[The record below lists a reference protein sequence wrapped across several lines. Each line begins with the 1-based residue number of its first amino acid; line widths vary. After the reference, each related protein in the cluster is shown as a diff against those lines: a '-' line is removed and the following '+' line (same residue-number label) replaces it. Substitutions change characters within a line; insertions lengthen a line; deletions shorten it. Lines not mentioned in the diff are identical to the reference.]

1 MGLQNT
7 RSDFVGLRWNYTQQ
21 RWEPSEID
29 YDEINGQPDRLS
41 DFLNDLSISN
51 FPNNVGYLNATSVKN
66 SIGPEDLDNTNI
78 NSPQEGQTLIYRS
91 GNWKNELGP
100 PANIAF
106 SSIGELQ
113 DVTYFRPTSGIEG
126 ELTIEGMGLLKW
138 DSPYQPTNI
147 RFNLNYRQADQAI
160 GMEAIRTSDE
170 TGSSIH
176 VSRGGGVDIRS
187 DVNFIRLRGK
197 PDTTTNRPVVYFE
210 TGDAFAAADTGNYIA
225 FQMPEE
231 IDEDALYRLPAADGD
246 SGDVLATD
254 GNGRLSWISRVA
266 NNSLGQLDD
275 VDLATELP
283 IEGSALV
290 YNEAAQ
296 LWVPGDPVVE
306 IDLNETSINELQ
318 DVDTSTTAPSTGQGL
333 VWDGSAWVPGD
344 VSDVDLGTSS
354 IDDLQDVDTTS
365 APTPRW
371 KPMDVAADVSDSS
384 VGRQWKP
391 ISRARCHSTALQRA
405 WGTDNFI
412 FSIDALSDVDTTSA
426 APALDLR
433 PGPGLGRIHLDPRG
447 NNDQVDEFQFPNPA
461 ADPAPSAPEQHLS
474 ERDQSLGVFE
484 GPGFPEPARP
494 MIRRWSPM

>member
-1 MGLQNT
+1 
-7 RSDFVGLRWNYTQQ
+7 
-21 RWEPSEID
+21 
-29 YDEINGQPDRLS
+29 
-41 DFLNDLSISN
+41 
-51 FPNNVGYLNATSVKN
+51 
-66 SIGPEDLDNTNI
+66 
-78 NSPQEGQTLIYRS
+78 
-91 GNWKNELGP
+91 
-100 PANIAF
+100 
-106 SSIGELQ
+106 
-113 DVTYFRPTSGIEG
+113 
-126 ELTIEGMGLLKW
+126 MGLLKW

-210 TGDAFAAADTGNYIA
+210 TGDAFAAADTGHYIA

-333 VWDGSAWVPGD
+333 VWNGSAWVPGD

-365 APTPRW
+365 APPLDGHGPRARSSGCNSTALQNLSGQW
-371 KPMDVAADVSDSS
+371 KPMDVAPDL
-384 VGRQWKP
+384 
-391 ISRARCHSTALQRA
+391 STE
-405 WGTDNFI
+405 
-412 FSIDALSDVDTTSA
+412 SIDALSDVDTTSA
-426 APALDLR
+426 APTSGQALVWDGSTWIPELR
-433 PGPGLGRIHLDPRG
+433 DV
-447 NNDQVDEFQFPNPA
+447 QVDEASPA
-461 ADPAPSAPEQHLS
+461 VIWNISAS
-474 ERDQSLGVFE
+474 GAQSLRLR
-484 GPGFPEPARP
+484 RP
-494 MIRRWSPM
+494 WLPRAGQ